1 MNTQKTIL
9 HIIDTTGPGGAET
22 IFTQLASESNKKGF
36 RTLVLIR
43 GSGWVMEELK
53 RLGIEY
59 IVRDC
64 KGSFNIKFL
73 FFLIKLLWKE
83 KVNVVQAH
91 LLGSCVY
98 ASLAG
103 WITRTPVISTFHGF
117 VDFSKNERFALV
129 KFLSIRFGSKKVV
142 AVTEQLFQRLAEIPY
157 LNSSRLMV
165 IPNGV
170 DTEKFPPVTQ
180 SVKSQQT
187 HIGCLGN
194 VRRAKN
200 YPLAIKVLGELVNNK
215 QQDCVLHIAGDDG
228 NELAKECKQLVAELG
243 LGSRV
248 VWHGFINS
256 VPEYLASLN
265 IFLLTSSSEGHP
277 LALTQAMAV
286 GLPIVTTRCG
296 VEHVVSNNSA
306 LLAENENRDDITEK
320 ILLLISDPVLCRT
333 LAETAVVEARSK
345 WSLNFTFDQYFT
357 LYNLESR

>member
-1 MNTQKTIL
+1 MNNQKTIL

-22 IFTQLASESNKKGF
+22 IFTQLANESNKKGF
-36 RTLVLIR
+36 RTLALIR
-43 GSGWVMEELK
+43 GSGWVMDELE
-53 RLGIEY
+53 RLNIEY

-73 FFLIKLLWKE
+73 FFLINLLRKE
-83 KVNVVQAH
+83 KINVVQAH

-117 VDFSKNERFALV
+117 VDISKNERFALV

-142 AVTEQLFQRLAEIPY
+142 AVTEQLFQRLSEISY
-157 LNSSRLMV
+157 LKSNQLMV

-170 DTEKFPPVTQ
+170 DTDKFPPMAQ
-180 SVKSQQT
+180 SVESEQF

-200 YPLAIKVLGELVNNK
+200 YPLAINVLSDLVNLK
-215 QQDCVLHIAGDDG
+215 QQNCVLHIAGDDT
-228 NELAKECKQLVAELG
+228 NQLAKECKQLVAELG
-243 LGSRV
+243 LESRV

-256 VPEYLASLN
+256 VPEYLSSLN

-286 GLPIVTTRCG
+286 GLPIVTTKCG

-306 LLAENENRDDITEK
+306 LLAENENKEDIVNK
-320 ILLLISDPVLCRT
+320 ILLLIADPVLRRS
-333 LAETAVVEARSK
+333 LSQAAVMEARSK
-345 WSLNFTFDQYFT
+345 WSFGFTIDQYFT
-357 LYNLESR
+357 LYKLESK